1 MRWLGIR
8 PPQPPLP
15 AGAYQRAT
23 ADAVIPNW
31 AAMCVGPPSELTID
45 LAGSMAY
52 MRFSQVVLSVSQ
64 VSYIGQRE
72 ELSSGK
78 SVGEATLNPKPEGV
92 K

>member
-1 MRWLGIR
+1 
-8 PPQPPLP
+8 
-15 AGAYQRAT
+15 
-23 ADAVIPNW
+23 
-31 AAMCVGPPSELTID
+31 
-45 LAGSMAY
+45 MAY